1 MLPRGPQEAPKRP
14 QRGSQEAPK
23 RLPRCPERAMRV
35 PDVLGVGRIW
45 RQENGGEAIAGR
57 SSWARVLF
65 GPAQRIRAE
74 VMVSSQ
80 EMAMVEWPV
89 CQGVV
94 LKAHMGNSN
103 GKPR

>member
-1 MLPRGPQEAPKRP
+1 
-14 QRGSQEAPK
+14 
-23 RLPRCPERAMRV
+23 MRV
-35 PDVLGVGRIW
+35 ADVLGVGRIW
-45 RQENGGEAIAGR
+45 SQENGGEAIAGR
-57 SSWARVLF
+57 SSWTRVLF
-65 GPAQRIRAE
+65 GPAQLIRAE

-80 EMAMVEWPV
+80 EVAMVEWPV

>member
-1 MLPRGPQEAPKRP
+1 
-14 QRGSQEAPK
+14 
-23 RLPRCPERAMRV
+23 MRV

-57 SSWARVLF
+57 CSTRVLF
-65 GPAQRIRAE
+65 GPAQVIRAE
-74 VMVSSQ
+74 VMVLSQ
-80 EMAMVEWPV
+80 EVAMVEWPV

>member
-1 MLPRGPQEAPKRP
+1 
-14 QRGSQEAPK
+14 
-23 RLPRCPERAMRV
+23 MRV
-35 PDVLGVGRIW
+35 ADVLGVGRIW
-45 RQENGGEAIAGR
+45 SQENGGEAVAGR
-57 SSWARVLF
+57 STGSKVSF
-65 GPAQRIRAE
+65 GPAQLIRAQ